1 MQKLID
7 QFSEQVHDADV
18 SKGALMNTMEANL
31 WLVLG
36 MNESAVYVWT

>member
-7 QFSEQVHDADV
+7 QFSEQVHDAGV

-36 MNESAVYVWT
+36 MNESAV